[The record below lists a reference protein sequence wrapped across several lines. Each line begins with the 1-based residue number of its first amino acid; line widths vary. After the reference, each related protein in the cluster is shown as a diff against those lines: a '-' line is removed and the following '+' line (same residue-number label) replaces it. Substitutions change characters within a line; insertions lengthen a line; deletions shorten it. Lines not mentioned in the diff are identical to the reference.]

1 MQKIKPSREALFRF
15 RGIPPLGLTVSMALQ
30 HLVSMIVGCVT
41 PAIIIA
47 GTLGLPQNQRVL
59 LIQASLVMSAV
70 TTLLELFPIGGRF
83 GAGLPVIFGVS
94 FAYLPSMLAI
104 AADGGGLAA
113 VAGAMIVGGVVATL
127 VGVFIKPV
135 RKLFPPVITGT
146 VVFTLGLSL
155 SPTPI
160 NSMAGGSGNTY
171 ESVVVERGLTE
182 ALVYGS
188 WQNWAIAAFT
198 LAVVLLLNNFGKG
211 VWKLSSILLAIL
223 AGYGVALAAGMVDLS
238 GVQTA
243 AWFELPSFMPFGISF
258 EPSGCIALGLLFAIN
273 SIQAIG
279 DLTATTVGGFDRQ
292 PTNRELQGGIVA

>member
-113 VAGAMIVGGVVATL
+113 
-127 VGVFIKPV
+127 GVFPYIAQRAIKKFIC
-135 RKLFPPVITGT
+135 RIST
-146 VVFTLGLSL
+146 
-155 SPTPI
+155 
-160 NSMAGGSGNTY
+160 
-171 ESVVVERGLTE
+171 SVVHRLPKPRRRVRFPYP
-182 ALVYGS
+182 AP
-188 WQNWAIAAFT
+188 
-198 LAVVLLLNNFGKG
+198 
-211 VWKLSSILLAIL
+211 SS
-223 AGYGVALAAGMVDLS
+223 
-238 GVQTA
+238 
-243 AWFELPSFMPFGISF
+243 
-258 EPSGCIALGLLFAIN
+258 
-273 SIQAIG
+273 
-279 DLTATTVGGFDRQ
+279 
-292 PTNRELQGGIVA
+292 